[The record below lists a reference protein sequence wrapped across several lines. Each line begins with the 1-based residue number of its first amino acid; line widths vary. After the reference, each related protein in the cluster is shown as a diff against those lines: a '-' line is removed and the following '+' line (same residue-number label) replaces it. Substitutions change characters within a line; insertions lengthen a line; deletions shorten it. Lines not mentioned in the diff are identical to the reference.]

1 MTSHQG
7 DDPRVDELRQR
18 LRSLGYLDAGVD
30 RFVLGPAR
38 ATRRPSAIAF
48 LASLRVGII
57 AALLLGPAAALGL
70 SARLPGL
77 VTGPRDAAV
86 VAIYLGGFF
95 GAAMTAAAIAAS
107 LLVWWVSRQAGAGY
121 TRGGRWLA
129 RGAGGLVTLLC
140 LIYLTLW
147 WQTVIAGL
155 GWSAPIWTI
164 SALVVAAAMSLL
176 LGHAVFVASSAV
188 LLAAESTTESD
199 GRRGEVS
206 SWRGTVAS
214 GAIAFAGAAL
224 LLTWSAEP
232 RGGAPAREPL
242 TVVPTGLRVRVI
254 AIDGFDAR
262 IFDSLSASG
271 RLPALTA
278 SLGGARVQLE
288 SRPGDAGDPARVW
301 TTVATGQPPD
311 VHGVRGLETRRLA
324 GVHGSVAI
332 AQPSPLGRAI
342 RGATDL
348 VRLTSPAI
356 ASGSERRAKT
366 FWEVAAEAGLRTVV
380 VNWWATWPVAADA
393 GIVLTDRVTLRLERD
408 GPLDA
413 ELAPASLYEPLRQR
427 WPEIKARASAE
438 AKALELSSDDATRRI
453 LLRSAE
459 LDAIQLALASAVA
472 PPATDLS
479 VVYLPGLDI
488 AQHALLVDGLAGLS
502 DGLAARSDGLAA
514 PSDGRA
520 GLSDAQKG
528 LSPSALAARLEGL
541 QAYYSA
547 LDRLLAPL
555 LTPGPGELVILV
567 TEPGR
572 VGGDG
577 RAMMSVNGTAAR
589 SHQGSVSLATA
600 AAPTVLYALGVP
612 VSRDLPSAPLLELF
626 DPGFAARYPL
636 RYVATYGRPS
646 AASALRSGQPL
657 DQEMIDRLRSLG
669 YVR

>member
-18 LRSLGYLDAGVD
+18 LRSLGYLDAGLD

-95 GAAMTAAAIAAS
+95 GAAMTAAATAAS

-164 SALVVAAAMSLL
+164 SALVVAVAMSLL
-176 LGHAVFVASSAV
+176 LGHAVVVASSAV
-188 LLAAESTTESD
+188 LLAADSTTESD
-199 GRRGEVS
+199 GRRGAEP

-224 LLTWSAEP
+224 LLTWSADS
-232 RGGAPAREPL
+232 RGGATARDQL

-278 SLGGARVQLE
+278 GLGRARVQLE
-288 SRPGDAGDPARVW
+288 SRTGDAGDPARVW

-311 VHGVRGLETRRLA
+311 VHGVQGLETRRLA

-438 AKALELSSDDATRRI
+438 ATQALELSSDDATRRI

-488 AQHALLVDGLAGLS
+488 AQHALLGNGQ
-502 DGLAARSDGLAA
+502 
-514 PSDGRA
+514 A
-520 GLSDAQKG
+520 GLSDAQTG

-541 QAYYSA
+541 QAYYAA

-555 LTPGPGELVILV
+555 LTPGPDELLMLV

-577 RAMMSVNGTAAR
+577 RAMMSVNGPAAR
-589 SHQGSVSLATA
+589 SHQGSVSVATA
-600 AAPTVLYALGVP
+600 IAPTVLYALGVP
-612 VSRDLPSAPLLELF
+612 VSRDLPSDPLLELF
-626 DPGFAARYPL
+626 NPGFAARYPL

-646 AASALRSGQPL
+646 AVPARRSGQPL

>member
-121 TRGGRWLA
+121 TRGGQWLA

-155 GWSAPIWTI
+155 GWSAPIWTT

-188 LLAAESTTESD
+188 LLAADSTTESD

-311 VHGVRGLETRRLA
+311 VHGVEGLETRRLA

-393 GIVLTDRVTLRLERD
+393 GIVLTDRVTLRLERN

-438 AKALELSSDDATRRI
+438 ATKALELSSDDATRRI

-488 AQHALLVDGLAGLS
+488 AQHALLIAGQAGLS
-502 DGLAARSDGLAA
+502 AGQ
-514 PSDGRA
+514 A
-520 GLSDAQKG
+520 GLSDAQAG
-528 LSPSALAARLEGL
+528 LSPSALAARLEGV

-555 LTPGPGELVILV
+555 LTPGPGELVMLV

-577 RAMMSVNGTAAR
+577 RAMMSVNGSAAR

-626 DPGFAARYPL
+626 DPEFAARYPP

-646 AASALRSGQPL
+646 AAPAIRSGQPL

>member
-1 MTSHQG
+1 MTSHQS

-38 ATRRPSAIAF
+38 ATRRPSVIAF
-48 LASLRVGII
+48 LASLRVGVI

-77 VTGPRDAAV
+77 VTGPRDAVV
-86 VAIYLGGFF
+86 VAIYLSGFF

-107 LLVWWVSRQAGAGY
+107 LLVWWVSRQSGAGY
-121 TRGGRWLA
+121 ARGGRWLA
-129 RGAGGLVTLLC
+129 RGAGGVVTLLC

-164 SALVVAAAMSLL
+164 SALVVAVAMSLL
-176 LGHAVFVASSAV
+176 LGHAVAVASSAV
-188 LLAAESTTESD
+188 LLAADSTTESD
-199 GRRGEVS
+199 GRRGTVS

-224 LLTWSAEP
+224 LLTWSAESSG
-232 RGGAPAREPL
+232 RAPAREPL
-242 TVVPTGLRVRVI
+242 TVVPTGLRLRVI

-271 RLPALTA
+271 RLPGLTA

-288 SRPGDAGDPARVW
+288 ARPGDAGDPARVW

-311 VHGVRGLETRRLA
+311 VHGVQSLETRRLA

-348 VRLTSPAI
+348 VRLTRPAI

-380 VNWWATWPVAADA
+380 VNWWATWPVASDA
-393 GIVLTDRVTLRLERD
+393 GVVLTDRVTLRLER
-408 GPLDA
+408 GGRLDA

-427 WPEIKARASAE
+427 WPEIRARASAE
-438 AKALELSSDDATRRI
+438 ATRALEFSTDDATRRI

-479 VVYLPGLDI
+479 VIYLPGLDI
-488 AQHALLVDGLAGLS
+488 AQHALLGEGQA
-502 DGLAARSDGLAA
+502 
-514 PSDGRA
+514 
-520 GLSDAQKG
+520 G
-528 LSPSALAARLEGL
+528 LSPSALASRLEGL

-555 LTPGPGELVILV
+555 LTPGPGELLMLV

-577 RAMMSVNGTAAR
+577 GAMMSVNGSEAR
-589 SHQGSVSLATA
+589 FRQGNVSAATA
-600 AAPTVLYALGVP
+600 IAPTVLYALGVP

-626 DPGFAARYPL
+626 DPGFAARYPP
-636 RYVATYGRPS
+636 RHVATYGRPS
-646 AASALRSGQPL
+646 PAPAVRSGQPL

>member
-1 MTSHQG
+1 MSSHQG

-86 VAIYLGGFF
+86 VALYLGGFF
-95 GAAMTAAAIAAS
+95 GAAMSAAAIAAS
-107 LLVWWVSRQAGAGY
+107 LLVFWVSRQSGAGY
-121 TRGGRWLA
+121 SGGGRWLA

-155 GWSAPIWTI
+155 GWSAPIWTT
-164 SALVVAAAMSLL
+164 SALLVAAAMSLL
-176 LGHAVFVASSAV
+176 LGHAVVVASSAV
-188 LLAAESTTESD
+188 LLAADNATESD
-199 GRRGEVS
+199 GRRGESS

-232 RGGAPAREPL
+232 RGGAAAREPL

-278 SLGGARVQLE
+278 SLGRARVQLE
-288 SRPGDAGDPARVW
+288 SRPGDTGDPARVW
-301 TTVATGQPPD
+301 TTIATGQPPD
-311 VHGVRGLETRRLA
+311 VHGVQGLETRRLA

-380 VNWWATWPVAADA
+380 VNWWATWPVPEEA
-393 GIVLTDRVTLRLERD
+393 GIVLSDRVTLRLERN

-413 ELAPASLYEPLRQR
+413 ELAPASLYETLRQR
-427 WPEIKARASAE
+427 WPEIKARASAD
-438 AKALELSSDDATRRI
+438 ATTALELSSDDTTRRI

-459 LDAIQLALASAVA
+459 LDAIQIALVSAVA
-472 PPATDLS
+472 PPAADLS
-479 VVYLPGLDI
+479 VIYLPGLDI
-488 AQHALLVDGLAGLS
+488 AQYALLFDGPAGLS
-502 DGLAARSDGLAA
+502 DGQ
-514 PSDGRA
+514 P
-520 GLSDAQKG
+520 GLSDGQAR

-555 LTPGPGELVILV
+555 LRPGPGELVMLV

-572 VGGDG
+572 VGDG
-577 RAMMSVNGTAAR
+577 RAMMSVNGPAAR
-589 SHQGSVSLATA
+589 SHQGGVSQATA

-626 DPGFAARYPL
+626 DPGFAARYPP
-636 RYVATYGRPS
+636 RFVSTYGRPS
-646 AASALRSGQPL
+646 AAPAIRSGQPL